1 MGASSQRKILSDA
14 DAAAAV
20 PVYGRRRSGLG
31 AVGATRATIRDAEFR
46 HTPGHDQSS
55 DTGTQPTRSGMAQA
69 RSDIE
74 ANPLRK
80 VPLTGMSDPQKRRAR
95 QLAFMLMMHTKDRVL
110 QMITKVSDPAN
121 GFEILLGNRRFLD
134 PRIVQ

>member
-1 MGASSQRKILSDA
+1 M
-14 DAAAAV
+14 
-20 PVYGRRRSGLG
+20 
-31 AVGATRATIRDAEFR
+31 T
-46 HTPGHDQSS
+46 
-55 DTGTQPTRSGMAQA
+55 QA

-121 GFEILLGNRRFLD
+121 GFETLLGNRRFLD